1 MYSCSSH
8 ISCKYLD
15 FYYIKIAVVF
25 YLLLSSIGSPLHA
38 QTKLIDSLKEVL
50 AILKDSENVDCLNN
64 LAYAYTLNEKKDSA
78 LHYTGLAYSEAIKI
92 NYIHGVAVSLVRKAR
107 IVKHFDDDLVQAEKF
122 SKESLNWFEKT
133 SNKEGLYDVYH
144 ELMYSIFGQS
154 RFDEAIGYAQKKYD
168 WSKKAGDGAK
178 MFDALS
184 NIAAIYKDAGNYER
198 SLYYNQQARQ
208 LAIKIENRPALQSI
222 LFGLGEMF
230 MKIEDYPSA
239 LANFREAFQMDTP
252 EFEKLRQD
260 GDFDIWVK
268 MEYAEIFCHL
278 NLFDLAWHYFE
289 LYKPSGKNDRYYR
302 VYLVSVGEYY
312 FLQKK
317 YDTALQKFLPG
328 LYFHKKLNNRNEI
341 QRTLIFVAKTYLA
354 LHQYDSAM
362 KYGWEALAVANTTKA
377 KQITR
382 DACEVLYKIYDWR
395 KQPDSAY
402 IYFRNFVLMG
412 DSVANEQTKAKFV
425 VFNYDQKIELLDK
438 EKQLQQ
444 QQLKQNDQQKKILIG
459 GIAVIILLGIILF
472 RNILLK
478 RKNEAHRRDNI
489 ESELQ
494 LQKLESEKIKAQ
506 LQQQAT
512 ELEMQALR
520 AQMNPHFI
528 FNSLNAI
535 NSFILQ
541 NNKQQASEYL
551 TKFSRLVRLI
561 LQNSQSGLITPES
574 ELESLKLYL
583 ELEALRFDNHFNFA
597 IDVNK
602 ELDTLAIKVP
612 PLIIQPYV
620 ENAIWHGLMH
630 KNENGRL
637 QIELYEEANMLYC
650 KITDDGIGRK
660 KSAEL
665 KSKSAASH
673 KSMGMQITANRIA
686 MLQQNEYAQTQIKI
700 NDLVLPDGSAGG
712 TEVILK
718 IPVCYG

>member
-1 MYSCSSH
+1 MCLL
-8 ISCKYLD
+8 IS
-15 FYYIKIAVVF
+15 FF
-25 YLLLSSIGSPLHA
+25 TTPSQA
-38 QTKLIDSLKEVL
+38 QTKLIDSLKEELPV
-50 AILKDSENVDCLNN
+50 LKDSENVDCLNS
-64 LAYAYTLNEKKDSA
+64 LAYAYTLFEKKDSA
-78 LHYTGLAYSEAIKI
+78 IHYNDLALSEAKKL
-92 NYIHGVAVSLVRKAR
+92 NYIHGIAVSFVRKAR
-107 IVKHFDDDLVQAEKF
+107 IAKHFDDDLIQAEKLA
-122 SKESLNWFEKT
+122 KESLNWFEKT
-133 SNKEGLYDVYH
+133 QNKEGLFEVYH

-154 RFDEAIGYAQKKYD
+154 RYNEAIEYAQKMYD
-168 WSKKAGDGAK
+168 LSKKSGDGAK

-184 NIAAIYKDAGNYER
+184 SIAAIYKDAGNYER
-198 SLYYNQQARQ
+198 SLYYAQQARE
-208 LAIKIENRPALQSI
+208 LAIKIEDKYPLQST

-230 MKIEDYPSA
+230 MKIEDYPPA

-278 NLFDLAWHYFE
+278 NLFDSAWHYFE
-289 LYKPSGKNDRYYR
+289 LYKPSSKNDRYYR
-302 VYLVSVGEYY
+302 VYLVSMGEYY

-317 YDTALQKFLPG
+317 YDTALQKFIPG
-328 LYFHKKLNNRNEI
+328 LYFHKKLNDRNEI

-362 KYGWEALAVANTTKA
+362 KYGWEALAVADTTKA

-382 DACEVLYKIYDWR
+382 DAFEVLYKVYDWR

-459 GIAVIILLGIILF
+459 GIAVIILVGIILF

-494 LQKLESEKIKAQ
+494 LQRLESEKIKAQ

-561 LQNSQSGLITPES
+561 LQNSQSALITLES

-597 IDVNK
+597 IDVDK

-630 KNENGRL
+630 KDEKGHL

-660 KSAEL
+660 KAGEL
-665 KSKSAASH
+665 KSKSAAGH
-673 KSMGMQITANRIA
+673 KSMGMQITAKRIA
-686 MLQQNEYAQTQIKI
+686 MLWQNENAQTQIKI
-700 NDLVLPDGSAGG
+700 NDLVLPDGNAGG

-718 IPVCYG
+718 IPVCYD